1 MHHTLDDVVHVH
13 PVFDESVSNTS
24 DLSLNLQELK
34 DSLLRLLLGAVTFS
48 QSQKVQ
54 GPKLY
59 IIKNNYPYIL
69 TELMCLV

>member
-1 MHHTLDDVVHVH
+1 MNTAQPIWLPQVKDDNV
-13 PVFDESVSNTS
+13 DEI
-24 DLSLNLQELK
+24 LQELK

-59 IIKNNYPYIL
+59 IFKNNYPYIL
-69 TELMCLV
+69 TELMCLL